1 MKKIISL
8 VLLSLVLVA
17 CTQKFKTIATNE
29 AIELIDNGAI
39 VIDVR
44 SLDEYNTG
52 HIRGAI
58 NIPLDMI
65 NTISYGKDESLII
78 YCASGKRSLEAV
90 NTLSDMGY
98 TNLYNLDGG
107 MLNWGGDVEE

>member
-8 VLLSLVLVA
+8 LILCLLLTA
-17 CTQKFKTIATNE
+17 CTEKFKTIATNE
-29 AIELIDNGAI
+29 AIELIDKGAI

-44 SLDEYNTG
+44 TVEEYNTG
-52 HIRGAI
+52 HIKGAI
-58 NIPLDMI
+58 NLPLNMI
-65 NTISYGKDESLII
+65 NNITYDKEDTLII

-98 TNLYNLDGG
+98 THLYNLDGG
-107 MLNWGGDVEE
+107 MLNWGGETEE